1 MIARKDDFYD
11 SLINVLRKLGE
22 KEIVVTAGDF
32 NATLEVTQKS
42 MRTKME
48 VLVMELETK
57 KAEGFLFRAVMK
69 MTVGNTVFKNEA
81 SHLVICEPG
90 PPKPQVDYCLVR
102 RKQRKLLKDIK
113 VLPSKEYKKPSSNKS
128 HW

>member
-1 MIARKDDFYD
+1 M
-11 SLINVLRKLGE
+11 V
-22 KEIVVTAGDF
+22 
-32 NATLEVTQKS
+32 TLEVTQKS

-69 MTVGNTVFKNEA
+69 MTVGNTVFKNKA
-81 SHLVICEPG
+81 SHLVIYEPG
-90 PPKPQVDYCLVR
+90 PPKPKVYYCLVR

-113 VLPSKEYKKPSSNKS
+113 TLPSKEYKKPSSNKS
-128 HW
+128 LVGDFKIRKVKDTRGKFVPS